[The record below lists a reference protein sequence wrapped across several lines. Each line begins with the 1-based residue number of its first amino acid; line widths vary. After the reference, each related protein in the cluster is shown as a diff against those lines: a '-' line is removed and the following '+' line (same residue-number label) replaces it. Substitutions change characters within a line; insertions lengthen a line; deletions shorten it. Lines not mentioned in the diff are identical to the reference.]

1 MSGLE
6 TAIRNALDRSDRADG
21 KTRARIYQSA
31 RQALEA
37 GLQKQGVS
45 DTLIILQQR
54 KRLEEKIREI
64 ETEEIDRLTAQV
76 ASAGSYDDDLS
87 DDDHAVAAVPE
98 FEPVVEP
105 DRRMASV
112 EAPVVAAS
120 PRGRS
125 EEPDLGGATRQ
136 APTFAGSN
144 ANANAGDLGGL
155 ENERLGQM
163 SEAPAAQPSRLSR
176 ADRKKAE
183 KAGKADKKARGRR
196 GRADLNVAPERA
208 AKPRKRRGFLSHLIT
223 WVVTLIIVAGGCWWF
238 YSSGMVQS
246 VIQDAVDA
254 ANQMAR
260 SQSGQPNSRFDPRGG
275 FSDEWAEI
283 FKPADIGGLK
293 PGRQARV
300 DAVDGSE
307 GPAVRMLSATP
318 TADGDIAITV
328 PADLLKEMAAKTST
342 VAITVQAGA
351 NQGIQFS
358 VSCDFGS
365 LGTCARHRF
374 TASQEKLE
382 ALFKVT
388 FDRTLAPN
396 APGRLLINA
405 GIDGADKPVLLYS
418 VRILPGG

>member
-76 ASAGSYDDDLS
+76 GSTGAYDDDLS
-87 DDDHAVAAVPE
+87 DDDHAHAAVPE
-98 FEPVVEP
+98 FEPIVEP
-105 DRRMASV
+105 DRRMAFV
-112 EAPVVAAS
+112 EAPVVAPAAPS
-120 PRGRS
+120 ARS
-125 EEPDLGGATRQ
+125 EEPALGGATRQ
-136 APTFAGSN
+136 TPVS
-144 ANANAGDLGGL
+144 ANADPGDLGGL

-163 SEAPAAQPSRLSR
+163 SEMQVAAPARLSR
-176 ADRKKAE
+176 ADKKRAE
-183 KAGKADKKARGRR
+183 KAGKADKKVRGRT
-196 GRADLNVAPERA
+196 DLDVAPERA
-208 AKPRKRRGFLSHLIT
+208 AKPRKRRGILSHLIT

-283 FKPADIGGLK
+283 FKPADIAGLK

-307 GPAVRMLSATP
+307 GAAVRLLSAVP
-318 TADGDIAITV
+318 TADGDIAVSV
-328 PADLLKEMAAKTST
+328 PADILKEMAAKTST

-405 GIDGADKPVLLYS
+405 GLDGADKPVLLYS